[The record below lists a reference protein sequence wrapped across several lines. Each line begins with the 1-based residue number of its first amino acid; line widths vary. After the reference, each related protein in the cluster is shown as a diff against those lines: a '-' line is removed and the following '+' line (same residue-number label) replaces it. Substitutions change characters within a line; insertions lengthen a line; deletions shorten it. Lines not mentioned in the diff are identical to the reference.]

1 MVPATSEADT
11 GKAPNSIIMLSTMQR
26 NLDFF
31 IILPHYLFDRLVEQ
45 GKVVYNVCIIS
56 AFYNL
61 VNGRHNPM
69 KKGGTILLLSITVA
83 FTGFLLGMLVG
94 RNLTRDPP
102 TIQITAEPVSTLS
115 QAEPIQSTESANNK
129 ININTASARILDT
142 LPGIGSVLAQR
153 IVDYRQANGPFRQVS
168 DLCKVDGIGP
178 EKLLAVLDLIT
189 VEE

>member
-1 MVPATSEADT
+1 
-11 GKAPNSIIMLSTMQR
+11 
-26 NLDFF
+26 
-31 IILPHYLFDRLVEQ
+31 
-45 GKVVYNVCIIS
+45 
-56 AFYNL
+56 
-61 VNGRHNPM
+61 M